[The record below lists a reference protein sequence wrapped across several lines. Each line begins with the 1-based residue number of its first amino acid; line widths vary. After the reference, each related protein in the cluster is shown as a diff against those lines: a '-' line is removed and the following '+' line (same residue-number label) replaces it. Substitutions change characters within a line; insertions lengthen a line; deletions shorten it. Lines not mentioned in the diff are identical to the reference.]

1 MRGGKGS
8 EKNVGQ
14 ERDESMA
21 TQAAAQLEE
30 PKDLRP
36 EVKALCS
43 EYLRQTVRFAE
54 EFVKLAELP
63 SKKAPDVEN
72 MIIGRCSEAVSMA
85 QLSALDLV

>member
-43 EYLRQTVRFAE
+43 EYLR
-54 EFVKLAELP
+54 
-63 SKKAPDVEN
+63 
-72 MIIGRCSEAVSMA
+72 
-85 QLSALDLV
+85 